1 MTLGQDAMK
10 RHLHILNLV
19 LHADRRTTLPTKRM
33 IRNNS
38 ALYSKSQ
45 KALLLKEG
53 WLHPSDEY
61 YPVFLEATFRGLWD
75 PKDDLSGDL
84 NLIDNTLS
92 SSNVPVEKQNLNNK
106 LSVWQHVGYQHA
118 NKVLEVLTIH
128 YSGCIV
134 ALPGPEKSAFLP
146 PRQLALITSLL
157 FHVRFVMSRE
167 TI

>member
-1 MTLGQDAMK
+1 VARRSDDDASDETDDSDQLG
-10 RHLHILNLV
+10 LILPEPES
-19 LHADRRTTLPTKRM
+19 PTPEER
-33 IRNNS
+33 S
-38 ALYSKSQ
+38 
-45 KALLLKEG
+45 
-53 WLHPSDEY
+53 WLHPSHEY